1 MTHLDPE
8 ARRIVSLARAA
19 RTPSTADKQRV
30 RRRIAL
36 AGAATAGAGAGAD
49 VAHAAQATGV
59 VKAVGVLGSVK
70 LYVVGAV
77 IILVGA
83 ASYALVPV
91 SSGRDAPSG
100 VALDVAALDV
110 AALDVAA
117 LDVAAPPP
125 VAAVASV
132 ESAPAPATS
141 SPSAAKKPGATGREL
156 TKRSRAALPLRAA
169 GQRTEL
175 ARDLDLLHGAQAAWR
190 EGDSGRTLSL
200 LDQHAREY
208 PKSSLREERG
218 GLRVL
223 ALCELGRKA
232 EARRLADALIRRAP
246 HSPVLATIEQSCAFQ

>member
-36 AGAATAGAGAGAD
+36 AGAATMVAGAD

-59 VKAVGVLGSVK
+59 VKTVGVLGSIK

-77 IILVGA
+77 IILAGA
-83 ASYALVPV
+83 SGYALLPV

-100 VALDVAALDV
+100 VAQSVAAL
-110 AALDVAA
+110 
-117 LDVAAPPP
+117 PPL
-125 VAAVASV
+125 AAVEQQAATSV
-132 ESAPAPATS
+132 ESAAPPAPS
-141 SPSAAKKPGATGREL
+141 PPSAAKKPGIPGREL
-156 TKRSRAALPLRAA
+156 AKRSRAALPLRAA
-169 GQRTEL
+169 GERTEL

>member
-36 AGAATAGAGAGAD
+36 AGAAGAGAGAGAD

-77 IILVGA
+77 IVLVGA

-117 LDVAAPPP
+117 RPP

-132 ESAPAPATS
+132 ESAAAPAPS

-156 TKRSRAALPLRAA
+156 TRRSRAAPPLRAA